1 MNTKLLY
8 KKIYKLQRRV
18 TAVIFYPLTFL
29 DEGGL
34 KNFLRSLILKFQHSL
49 PIELVVNRG
58 DTVVQIGTP
67 WPRTIDRFLKA
78 IGSNGRL
85 IVFEANPHNFY
96 NLKAHIS
103 SNSIGNATVIHAA
116 VCNSNGTGELSLS
129 ASHDGDHKIDL
140 SDISMDNDLRIGNEE
155 MEKVT
160 VPFVRIDDALRQLDI
175 MVFDYLSVTVNGAE
189 IEVIK
194 GAAETLDRTGVGAR
208 VYAKG
213 HALNASGKAINTELA
228 FRLQSLGFVTA
239 ITKGENSSSDD
250 GKWLKRAGDV
260 FAWKRRI

>member
-1 MNTKLLY
+1 MNTKLVY

-129 ASHDGDHKIDL
+129 ASHDGDHKIDPVSYTHL
-140 SDISMDNDLRIGNEE
+140 TLPTILR
-155 MEKVT
+155 V
-160 VPFVRIDDALRQLDI
+160 
-175 MVFDYLSVTVNGAE
+175 
-189 IEVIK
+189 
-194 GAAETLDRTGVGAR
+194 
-208 VYAKG
+208 
-213 HALNASGKAINTELA
+213 
-228 FRLQSLGFVTA
+228 
-239 ITKGENSSSDD
+239 
-250 GKWLKRAGDV
+250 
-260 FAWKRRI
+260 